1 MLYQE
6 GETVVVKTEAE
17 IEHIVGKYKIRWT
30 HNKRKHTGQT
40 GTIELVDK
48 NDQTYL
54 IRFADK
60 LTIWYKEQWL
70 DYQSVYA
77 PY

>member
-1 MLYQE
+1 MLYQK

-17 IEHIVGKYKIRWT
+17 IERIVGKYKIRWT

-40 GTIELVDK
+40 GTIELVDRS
-48 NDQTYL
+48 DQTYL

-70 DYQSVYA
+70 DNQSVYA